1 MHLDG
6 RMNVPGLR
14 YDGLPALE
22 ARRLVVADLKA
33 QGLVVKEEPYTHEV
47 GHCDRCDTVIEPLIS
62 DQWWL
67 RMNKMRDKA
76 LAASEAGKGSW
87 HPERYE
93 RTYLDW
99 LNGLRDWNIGR
110 QLWLGH
116 PAPVYYC
123 ADGHRIVSVAPPTD
137 GSAGGNRLR
146 PLATPGA
153 RPALS

>member
-62 DQWWL
+62 EQGWL
-67 RMNKMRDKA
+67 RMNKMRDRA
-76 LAASEAGKGSW
+76 LAASQAGHVSGQ
-87 HPERYE
+87 PERYE
-93 RTYLDW
+93 RPYLD
-99 LNGLRDWNIGR
+99 L
-110 QLWLGH
+110 
-116 PAPVYYC
+116 P
-123 ADGHRIVSVAPPTD
+123 
-137 GSAGGNRLR
+137 NRLR
-146 PLATPGA
+146 AC
-153 RPALS
+153 